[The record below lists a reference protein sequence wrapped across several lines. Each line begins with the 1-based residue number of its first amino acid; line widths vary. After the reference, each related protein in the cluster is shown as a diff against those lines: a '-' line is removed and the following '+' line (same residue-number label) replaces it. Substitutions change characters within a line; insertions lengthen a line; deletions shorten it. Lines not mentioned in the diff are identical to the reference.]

1 MARPRRIVIRLCAAT
16 LTAGA
21 VLSAPIDIPSAAAEQ
36 CPDIEVVF
44 ARGTGDPPG
53 VGLVGQAFIDSLRSI
68 VGGRSVGVYAVNYAA
83 TMNFLRAAEGAAD
96 ANNHVQFMVANCPAT
111 RLVLGG
117 FSQGAAVIDLM
128 LGVSPGLAAIPGVG
142 AIPGLGAVPGLDL
155 GAVAAPLPPEAAD
168 HVAAVAVF
176 GNPLGK
182 ILGPLNALSPA
193 YGARTI
199 DLCNVNDPICGEG
212 DLDNR
217 AAHHQYVPGMTDQ
230 AATFAAGLL

>member
-1 MARPRRIVIRLCAAT
+1 M
-16 LTAGA
+16 TAGA
-21 VLSAPIDIPSAAAEQ
+21 VLSAPVAAPPAAAQ
-36 CPDIEVVF
+36 PCPDIEVVF

-53 VGLVGQAFIDSLRSI
+53 VGLVGQAFIDSLRSK
-68 VGGRSVGVYAVNYAA
+68 VGSRSVGAYGVNYAA

-128 LGVSPGLAAIPGVG
+128 LGVAPGLG
-142 AIPGLGAVPGLDL
+142 AIPGISAIPGLDVVPGLDL
-155 GAVAAPLPPEAAD
+155 GAVAAPLPPEAAN

-199 DLCNVNDPICGEG
+199 DLCNANDPICGAG